1 MLVFDIT
8 TRSSFDHI
16 KDWYREV
23 ESNVEDSVLY
33 YLVGNFADCE
43 QERKV
48 ERHEAT
54 TLCKELNFHN
64 YVETSAYTGANIS
77 SLFVTLTK
85 HLYVKNESNI
95 SEFVSTVF
103 MCAYSFAVEIKR

>member
-43 QERKV
+43 SERKV
-48 ERHEAT
+48 ERQEAIE
-54 TLCKELNFHN
+54 LCKELNFNN

-85 HLYVKNESNI
+85 HLFVKNE
-95 SEFVSTVF
+95 
-103 MCAYSFAVEIKR
+103 